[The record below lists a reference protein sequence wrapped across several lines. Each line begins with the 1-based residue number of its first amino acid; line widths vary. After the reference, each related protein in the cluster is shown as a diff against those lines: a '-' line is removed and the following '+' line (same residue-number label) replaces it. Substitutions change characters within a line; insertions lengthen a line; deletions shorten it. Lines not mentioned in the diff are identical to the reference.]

1 MAVASSSGSTARA
14 ASDRSR
20 FPGLARTAGGT
31 AMVKGA
37 GIAVAQKFLRHSDV
51 RLTIHTY
58 GHLDVEDVR
67 AGMTKAFA
75 TAQPELTTA
84 PPLRNRPE
92 DASAPS
98 PEQETTADKRAQHPE
113 SASESRS
120 GVLRT
125 HARTAHCAAW
135 ARTRCS

>member
-37 GIAVAQKFLRHSDV
+37 GMAVAQKFLRHSDV

-75 TAQPELTTA
+75 TAQPDPA
-84 PPLRNRPE
+84 PAAQPESLDCKKLRNSTE
-92 DASAPS
+92 GDSGPS
-98 PEQETTADKRAQHPE
+98 PEPKITAENTMQHPE
-113 SASESRS
+113 STSEIRHA
-120 GVLRT
+120 GLRT
-125 HARTAHCAAW
+125 
-135 ARTRCS
+135 